1 MKEEKIWELIIL
13 KLSGEASPE
22 QEADLEEA
30 MKQSPDLVFP
40 LGILEGIWKSKPGN
54 QLPGTADRFNRHLQ
68 RLSNH
73 LSEDVLQYDTAAPA
87 SAQPSSRKKL
97 YRRVLLAGAMA
108 ACLALGLIMVLHT
121 RHRQEKAPAAAAQH
135 QVYTK
140 KGARSTLHLPDGTE
154 VWLNAGSKVSY
165 ENNFAGGARE
175 VTLEGEA
182 FFDVAKD
189 PDRPFIIHT
198 DMIDIRVL
206 GTALNVRAY
215 ADEKATE
222 TALIRGAVEI
232 TLHRSPEKR
241 IVLRP
246 DEKLV
251 VRNDSPALTKPL
263 PIMTLTQVHYLEQ
276 DQEPAPM
283 ETLWMKNKLVFD
295 DEPLQQ
301 VALKLERWYDVKV
314 IIADKALE
322 QVEYS
327 GVFENEDISQV
338 LYALQLTGNFHY
350 TIRGKVITI
359 GQ

>member
-1 MKEEKIWELIIL
+1 MKEEKIWELIVL
-13 KLSGEASPE
+13 KLSGEAGPE
-22 QEADLEEA
+22 QEAELEEA
-30 MKQSPDLVFP
+30 LKQAPDLVFP
-40 LGILEGIWKSKPGN
+40 LGILEGIWHSKRN
-54 QLPGTADRFNRHLQ
+54 SNAAGTADRFNRHLQ

-73 LSEDVLQYDTAAPA
+73 LSEDVLQYETAAAAPVVR
-87 SAQPSSRKKL
+87 SSRKRY
-97 YRRVLLAGAMA
+97 YRRALLAGAMA
-108 ACLALGLIMVLHT
+108 ACLALGLVVV
-121 RHRQEKAPAAAAQH
+121 RYSANRQEKVPAAVAQH
-135 QVYTK
+135 QVYTR
-140 KGARSTLHLPDGTE
+140 KGARSKLHLPDGTE
-154 VWLNAGSKVSY
+154 VWLNAGSKVTY
-165 ENNFAGGARE
+165 ENNFGGATRE

-189 PDRPFIIHT
+189 PDMPFIIHT
-198 DMIDIRVL
+198 DMIDIKVL

-251 VRNDSPALTKPL
+251 VRNDSPALTRPV
-263 PIMTLTQVHYLEQ
+263 PIMTLTQLHYLEQ
-276 DQEPAPM
+276 DEEPAPM
-283 ETLWMKNKLVFD
+283 ETLWMKNKLAFD
-295 DEPLQQ
+295 GEPLQQ

-327 GVFENEDISQV
+327 GVFENEDIAEV
-338 LYALQLTGNFHY
+338 LYALQLTGNFRY

-359 GQ
+359 GL